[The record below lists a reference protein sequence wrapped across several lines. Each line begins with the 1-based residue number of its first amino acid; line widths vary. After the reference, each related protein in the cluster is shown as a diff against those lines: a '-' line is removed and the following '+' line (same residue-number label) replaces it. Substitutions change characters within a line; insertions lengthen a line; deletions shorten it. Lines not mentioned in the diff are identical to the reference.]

1 MFFSYSLRVITMMNY
16 IWSGMMVIAVIFG
29 AITGKLDAVSAA
41 AVDGAKNAVAMTIE
55 FLGVM
60 CFWTG
65 LVRIASRSGFILM
78 ISNMLM
84 PITRL
89 CFPNLP
95 KNSAAMHSI
104 VMNITAN
111 LLGLANAA
119 TPLGLNAM
127 RELQKINPNPHD
139 TASDDMCMFVVLNTA
154 SIQLIPTSLIVLRRA
169 AGSADPFEVL
179 TPVWIAGACA
189 LTVGFICAKLFCLRS
204 RTTYKYNTKILR
216 ARS

>member
-1 MFFSYSLRVITMMNY
+1 MMNY
-16 IWSGMMVIAVIFG
+16 IWSGMMIVAVIFG
-29 AITGKLDAVSAA
+29 AVTGRLDGVSAA

-65 LVRIASRSGFILM
+65 LVRIASKSGFILM
-78 ISNMLM
+78 ISSLLM
-84 PITRL
+84 PVTRL
-89 CFPNLP
+89 CFPNLS
-95 KNSAAMHSI
+95 KNSPAMHSI

-139 TASDDMCMFVVLNTA
+139 TASDEMCMFVVLNTA

-169 AGSADPFEVL
+169 AGSTNPFEVL
-179 TPVWIAGACA
+179 TPVWIAGSCA
-189 LTVGFICAKLFCLRS
+189 LAVGFICARVLCIRS
-204 RTTYKYNTKILR
+204 GTTYKHDTKILR